1 VESSDWFVIVNP
13 AAGRGSDLLAR
24 TRQALDRL
32 AISGTV
38 VASADAADLSR
49 LIDAEVAAGR
59 QRFVA
64 VGGDGTV
71 SLVANSLLR
80 HEWPQPPV
88 LGILPAGTG
97 CDFVRVF
104 GIPQDLEHA
113 ARHLMGGDTYRSDA
127 AVLEGEWGTR
137 YFMNI
142 AQAGIGAAS
151 ATTADKLSRLGG
163 LRYQT
168 AFWVNLPGFARTEVE
183 VTVGKRRY
191 AGEAISVIF
200 ANGQFFGNGMNIA
213 PKATLVSGEIDC
225 QVISARKRQAPLLM
239 RKAARGLH
247 IGHKAVHRLRGAEF
261 SLEAKD
267 PWPIEADGEYLGLTP
282 LRGRVLPGAIDIKI

>member
-1 VESSDWFVIVNP
+1 MESSDWFVIVNP
-13 AAGRGSDLLAR
+13 AAGRGTNLLAR
-24 TRQALDRL
+24 TERAL
-32 AISGTV
+32 ATHHIGATV
-38 VASADAADLSR
+38 EASVNSADLAAR
-49 LIDAEVAAGR
+49 IDTAVGSGR
-59 QRFVA
+59 RRFVA

-71 SLVANSLLR
+71 NLVVNALLA
-80 HEWPQPPV
+80 HDWQEPPT

-104 GIPQDLEHA
+104 GIPQDVEHA
-113 ARHLMGGDTYRSDA
+113 ARHLAGAETYPSDV

-151 ATTADKLSRLGG
+151 AITADKLSFLGG

-168 AFWVNLPGFARTEVE
+168 SFWVNLPGFRRTDITAR
-183 VTVGKRRY
+183 VGKREY

-200 ANGQFFGNGMNIA
+200 ANGQFFGSGMNIA
-213 PKATLVSGEIDC
+213 PKATLVSGQIDG

-247 IGHKAVHRLRGAEF
+247 LGHPEVHRLRGAEF
-261 SLEAKD
+261 ALETKD
-267 PWPIEADGEYLGLTP
+267 PWPVEADGEYLGLTP
-282 LRGRVLPGAIDIKI
+282 LSGRVVPAAIEIKI

>member
-1 VESSDWFVIVNP
+1 VVNP
-13 AAGRGSDLLAR
+13 AAGRGTDLLDR
-24 TRQALDRL
+24 TKRALAGQD
-32 AISGTV
+32 IT
-38 VASADAADLSR
+38 ASVHVSVDAADLIR
-49 LIDAEVAAGR
+49 LIGEAVVAG
-59 QRFVA
+59 QRKFVA

-71 SLVANSLLR
+71 NLVANALLG
-80 HEWPQPPV
+80 HEWSEPPI

-104 GIPQDLEHA
+104 GIPQDVEHA
-113 ARHLMGGDTYRSDA
+113 ARHLVGTETYRSDA
-127 AVLEGEWGTR
+127 AVLEGDWGTR

-151 ATTADKLSRLGG
+151 AITADKLGFLGG

-168 AFWVNLPGFARTEVE
+168 SFWVNLPGFARTEVT
-183 VTVGKRRY
+183 VRVGKRTY
-191 AGEAISVIF
+191 QGDAISVIF
-200 ANGQFFGNGMNIA
+200 ANGQFFGSGMNVA
-213 PKATLVSGEIDC
+213 PKATLVSGEIDA

-247 IGHKAVHRLRGAEF
+247 LSHREVHRLRGADF
-261 SLEAKD
+261 SIETKD
-267 PWPIEADGEYLGLTP
+267 PWPVEVDGEYLGLTP

>member
-1 VESSDWFVIVNP
+1 MESPDWFVIVNP
-13 AAGRGSDLLAR
+13 AAGRGTDLLAR
-24 TRQALDRL
+24 TKQALAGQD
-32 AISGTV
+32 ISASV
-38 VASADAADLSR
+38 HVSADAADVTR
-49 LIDAEVAAGR
+49 LIDEAVAAGQR
-59 QRFVA
+59 RFVA

-71 SLVANSLLR
+71 NLVANALLG
-80 HEWPQPPV
+80 HEWTDPPT

-104 GIPQDLEHA
+104 GIAQDVEHA
-113 ARHLMGGDTYRSDA
+113 AGHLVGTDTYRSDA
-127 AVLEGEWGTR
+127 AVIEGDWGTR

-151 ATTADKLSRLGG
+151 ATTADKLGFLRG

-168 AFWVNLPGFARTEVE
+168 SFWLTLPGFARTD
-183 VTVGKRRY
+183 VTVRVGKRTY
-191 AGEAISVIF
+191 QGDAISVIF
-200 ANGQFFGNGMNIA
+200 ANGQFFGSGMNVA
-213 PKATLVSGEIDC
+213 PKATLVSGEIDA

-247 IGHKAVHRLRGAEF
+247 LGHREVHRLRGAVF
-261 SLEAKD
+261 SIETKD
-267 PWPIEADGEYLGLTP
+267 PWPVEADGEYLGLTP

>member
-1 VESSDWFVIVNP
+1 VELPDWFVVVNP
-13 AAGRGSDLLAR
+13 AAGRGTDLLDR
-24 TRQALDRL
+24 TKRALAGED
-32 AISGTV
+32 
-38 VASADAADLSR
+38 VAASVHVSVDAADLAR
-49 LIDAEVAAGR
+49 LIDEAVTSGQR
-59 QRFVA
+59 RFVA

-71 SLVANSLLR
+71 NLVANALLR
-80 HEWPQPPV
+80 HEWSEPPT

-104 GIPQDLEHA
+104 GIAQDVERA
-113 ARHLMGGDTYRSDA
+113 ARHLAGTETYRSDA

-151 ATTADKLSRLGG
+151 ATTADKLGFLRG

-168 AFWVNLPGFARTEVE
+168 SFWINLPGFARTEVT
-183 VTVGKRRY
+183 VRVGKRTY
-191 AGEAISVIF
+191 QGDAISVIF
-200 ANGQFFGNGMNIA
+200 ANGQFFGSGMNVA
-213 PKATLVSGEIDC
+213 PKATLVSGEIDA

-247 IGHKAVHRLRGAEF
+247 LSHREVHRLRGADF
-261 SLEAKD
+261 SIETKD
-267 PWPIEADGEYLGLTP
+267 PWPVEADGEYLGLTP
-282 LRGRVLPGAIDIKI
+282 LQGRVLPGAIDIKI

>member
-1 VESSDWFVIVNP
+1 VELPDWFVVVNP
-13 AAGRGSDLLAR
+13 AAGRGTDLLDRTKHALAR
-24 TRQALDRL
+24 HEIGA
-32 AISGTV
+32 TV
-38 VASADAADLSR
+38 HISADAADVAR
-49 LIDAEVAAGR
+49 LIDQAVVAGQR
-59 QRFVA
+59 RFVA

-71 SLVANSLLR
+71 NLVANALLG
-80 HEWPQPPV
+80 HEWSEPPI

-104 GIPQDLEHA
+104 GIPQDVEHA
-113 ARHLMGGDTYRSDA
+113 ARHLVGTETYRSDA

-151 ATTADKLSRLGG
+151 AITADKLGFLGG

-168 AFWVNLPGFARTEVE
+168 SFWVRLPGFARTEV
-183 VTVGKRRY
+183 TVRVGTRTY
-191 AGEAISVIF
+191 QGDAISVIF
-200 ANGQFFGNGMNIA
+200 ANGQFFGSGMNVA
-213 PKATLVSGEIDC
+213 PRATLVSGEIDA

-247 IGHKAVHRLRGAEF
+247 LNHREVHRLRGADF

-267 PWPIEADGEYLGLTP
+267 PWPVETDGEYLGLTP
-282 LRGRVLPGAIDIKI
+282 MRGRVLPGAIDIKI